1 MLYNCLQLYS
11 HSHCVASQCSV
22 HIHVTCLLC
31 HYVHVVLPD
40 ENIGAEHHNPAVS
53 SDVLKEIWEWKQQ
66 GATLEDVID
75 RLRSRTV
82 PPGYVPHPWT
92 HGENCDTCICMYVCV
107 VLLHN
112 YSCQKNSKH
121 WVSMYI
127 GVMYTDVP
135 ELITFM
141 CSVRQGTNM

>member
-1 MLYNCLQLYS
+1 MFS
-11 HSHCVASQCSV
+11 I

-40 ENIGAEHHNPAVS
+40 GNIGAEHHNPAVP

-82 PPGYVPHPWT
+82 PPGYEPHPWT
-92 HGENCDTCICMYVCV
+92 HGENCDTCICTCMYV
-107 VLLHN
+107 
-112 YSCQKNSKH
+112 
-121 WVSMYI
+121 
-127 GVMYTDVP
+127 
-135 ELITFM
+135 
-141 CSVRQGTNM
+141 